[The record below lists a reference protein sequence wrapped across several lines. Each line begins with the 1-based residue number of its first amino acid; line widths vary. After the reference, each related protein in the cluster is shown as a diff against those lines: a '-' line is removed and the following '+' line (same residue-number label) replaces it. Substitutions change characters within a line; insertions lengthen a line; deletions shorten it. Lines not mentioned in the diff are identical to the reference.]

1 MELITL
7 PSGGMIV
14 KIPALMTARLSRNP
28 FGYGILFFP
37 NIWLM
42 SLNRKKYLRDCGL
55 IYFKILNKSY
65 FPFTIKIN

>member
-28 FGYGILFFP
+28 FGYGILFSPFYRLFYCP
-37 NIWLM
+37 
-42 SLNRKKYLRDCGL
+42 SRV
-55 IYFKILNKSY
+55 KILLKERG
-65 FPFTIKIN
+65 FTLIL